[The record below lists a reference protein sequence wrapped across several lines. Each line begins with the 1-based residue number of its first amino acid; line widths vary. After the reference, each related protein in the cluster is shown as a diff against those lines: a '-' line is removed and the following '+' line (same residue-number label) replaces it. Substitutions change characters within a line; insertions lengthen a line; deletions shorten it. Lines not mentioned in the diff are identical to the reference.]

1 MTYPRT
7 LILLG
12 VLLAGLAWSG
22 CADEAVGPERPQV
35 HLTQAQQQVVAADNA
50 FGLKLFRRLSQ
61 DEGDANVFI
70 SPLSVSMALGMTLNG
85 ALGDT
90 RTAIEQ
96 TLDVAGLPPD
106 EINTAYRTL
115 IDVLTGLDRKVRL
128 DLPNSVWYRQ
138 SFAVEPAFLDA
149 NRTFFDAEVRALDF
163 DNPEAAEVI
172 NGWVKDKTQG
182 RIDRIVEPP
191 ISALTMLYLINAVY
205 FRGDWTY
212 RFDKDKTQD
221 DTFRRAD
228 GAAVPVRM
236 MTMEEASLPYLA
248 GEGFQAVD
256 LPYGDSLFSMT
267 LFLPAEGTSL
277 DTFVARLSREN
288 WDAWTGGLAPTTFE
302 RLQMPRFKLTYE
314 ASLNDALAALGMDIA
329 FDPGRADFG
338 AINPLQ
344 TDLHVSQVKHKT
356 FVEVDEKGTEAAAVT
371 SVTIGVTSA
380 PQGLTLR
387 LDRPFVFAIR
397 EQATGAIVFIG
408 KVTDPS

>member
-1 MTYPRT
+1 MKYPRT

-12 VLLAGLAWSG
+12 VLLGGLAWAG

-35 HLTQAQQQVVAADNA
+35 QLTQAQQQVVAADNA

-90 RTAIEQ
+90 RAAIAQ
-96 TLDVAGLPPD
+96 TLDVAGLPPE
-106 EINTAYRTL
+106 EINAAYRTL
-115 IDVLTGLDRKVRL
+115 IDVLTSLDSKVRL
-128 DLPNSVWYRQ
+128 DLANAIWYRQ
-138 SFAVEPAFLDA
+138 GFAVEPAFLDA

-163 DNPEAAEVI
+163 GNPEAAGII

-182 RIDRIVEPP
+182 RIDKIVDPP
-191 ISALTMLYLINAVY
+191 ISPLTMLYLINAVY

-212 RFDKDKTQD
+212 RFDKAKTQN
-221 DTFRRAD
+221 DTFTRAD
-228 GAAVPVRM
+228 GSTTTVRM
-236 MTMEEASLPYLA
+236 MTMEQASLPYLA
-248 GEGFQAVD
+248 GESFQAVD

-267 LFLPAEGTSL
+267 LFLPDEGTHL
-277 DTFVARLSREN
+277 DSFVARLSREN
-288 WDAWTGGLAPTTFE
+288 WDAWTGRLAPANFE
-302 RLQMPRFKLTYE
+302 RVQLPRFNLEYK
-314 ASLNDALAALGMDIA
+314 ASLNQALAALGMDVA

-338 AINPLQ
+338 GINPQ
-344 TDLHVSQVKHKT
+344 EKDLHISDVLHKT
-356 FVEVDEKGTEAAAVT
+356 FVAVDEEGTEAAAVT
-371 SVTIGVTSA
+371 AVVIGVTST
-380 PQGLTLR
+380 PQRLTLR

-397 EQATGAIVFIG
+397 EQATDAILFIG